1 MKLFQKLIAAP
12 AIISMASGLAVNAA
26 EINQP
31 EFSPFTKSPEVIST
45 GDFKSELLV
54 PGDWAYDSLKD
65 LSKSP
70 RFNGSPVHRIE
81 AAAELNRLIA
91 GGEGLMNGAAIER
104 LSDELGSELAIMKG
118 RVDGL
123 EARVNGIEAGSFSDT
138 TTLSGKV
145 EMLLAAQDSAT
156 AANNKLM
163 ANYHYEI
170 DLNTSFTGDDK
181 LNIELAAGNQ
191 AASSVAAFTDPLGET
206 SEDLHMEDV
215 NYTFPVGEWTLSVG
229 DSMDASKNWPN
240 ACSYGNVVDNLGDCG
255 AANSVDLGGDISF
268 SAGRDFDN
276 GWSLGL
282 GVSAAEGASSDGMFS
297 KEGDDYY
304 GVALGYETDAY
315 GVTVAYSM
323 KEDRS
328 SASGSTQAVDNA
340 SAGNDKTYWGATAY
354 WTPGDFT
361 ISGGFEFM
369 SPELST
375 DKDSTQWTVG
385 ISTDLGEGEISAGVG
400 TNGAID
406 ENAEEVMAY
415 EVKYSYPLNDSVTID
430 TFGYV
435 AENTGSTQDDSGV
448 GILTTFKF

>member
-1 MKLFQKLIAAP
+1 
-12 AIISMASGLAVNAA
+12 MA
-26 EINQP
+26 
-31 EFSPFTKSPEVIST
+31 
-45 GDFKSELLV
+45 
-54 PGDWAYDSLKD
+54 
-65 LSKSP
+65 
-70 RFNGSPVHRIE
+70 
-81 AAAELNRLIA
+81 
-91 GGEGLMNGAAIER
+91 
-104 LSDELGSELAIMKG
+104 
-118 RVDGL
+118 
-123 EARVNGIEAGSFSDT
+123 
-138 TTLSGKV
+138 
-145 EMLLAAQDSAT
+145 
-156 AANNKLM
+156 
-163 ANYHYEI
+163 
-170 DLNTSFTGDDK
+170 
-181 LNIELAAGNQ
+181 
-191 AASSVAAFTDPLGET
+191 
-206 SEDLHMEDV
+206 
-215 NYTFPVGEWTLSVG
+215 
-229 DSMDASKNWPN
+229 
-240 ACSYGNVVDNLGDCG
+240 
-255 AANSVDLGGDISF
+255 
-268 SAGRDFDN
+268 
-276 GWSLGL
+276 
-282 GVSAAEGASSDGMFS
+282 VSAAEGASSDGMFS

-304 GVALGYETDAY
+304 GIAVGYEADSY

-361 ISGGFEFM
+361 ISGGLEFM

-415 EVKYSYPLNDSVTID
+415 EIKYSYPLNDSVTID